1 MDAPFVTKDLKQQ
14 NRLRG
19 RECGNEGARETDGGR
34 MIKKLGEEAPGGE
47 KNMVDRYSNEQR
59 WV

>member
-1 MDAPFVTKDLKQQ
+1 MDAPFVTKGLRQQ

-19 RECGNEGARETDGGR
+19 RECGNEGARKTDGSR

-47 KNMVDRYSNEQR
+47 EHG
-59 WV
+59 